1 MNTNLFE
8 HRMLKIREEEL
19 KVVKEDNYKL
29 LKELIRQQE
38 TNRQFLLYIQF
49 LEEKI
54 IDLNNHQ
61 SSKISYNLIMRGA
74 YGYRSN
80 FIYRWYK

>member
-1 MNTNLFE
+1 MDNDLFNR
-8 HRMLKIREEEL
+8 RMLAIRNEEL

-38 TNRQFLLYIQF
+38 VNRQLLLYIEF

-54 IDLNNHQ
+54 IDLNNQ
-61 SSKISYNLIMRGA
+61 N
-74 YGYRSN
+74 
-80 FIYRWYK
+80 

>member
-1 MNTNLFE
+1 MDKNLFE

-19 KVVKEDNYKL
+19 RVLKEDNYKL

-38 TNRQFLLYIQF
+38 TNRQLLLYIQF

-54 IDLNNHQ
+54 IDMQKEN
-61 SSKISYNLIMRGA
+61 
-74 YGYRSN
+74 
-80 FIYRWYK
+80 

>member
-1 MNTNLFE
+1 MNKDFFE

-61 SSKISYNLIMRGA
+61 N
-74 YGYRSN
+74 
-80 FIYRWYK
+80 

>member
-1 MNTNLFE
+1 MNMNKFE

-54 IDLNNHQ
+54 IDLNNQ
-61 SSKISYNLIMRGA
+61 N
-74 YGYRSN
+74 
-80 FIYRWYK
+80 

>member
-1 MNTNLFE
+1 MDNDLFNR
-8 HRMLKIREEEL
+8 RMLAIRNEEL
-19 KVVKEDNYKL
+19 KVAKEDNYKL

-38 TNRQFLLYIQF
+38 TNRQLLLYIQF

-61 SSKISYNLIMRGA
+61 N
-74 YGYRSN
+74 
-80 FIYRWYK
+80 

>member
-1 MNTNLFE
+1 MNNDLFNR
-8 HRMLKIREEEL
+8 RMLAIRNEEL

-54 IDLNNHQ
+54 IDLNNQ
-61 SSKISYNLIMRGA
+61 N
-74 YGYRSN
+74 
-80 FIYRWYK
+80 

>member
-1 MNTNLFE
+1 MDKNFFE
-8 HRMLKIREEEL
+8 YRMLKIREEEL

-61 SSKISYNLIMRGA
+61 N
-74 YGYRSN
+74 
-80 FIYRWYK
+80 

>member
-1 MNTNLFE
+1 MNMNKFE

-19 KVVKEDNYKL
+19 KVVKDDNYKL

-54 IDLNNHQ
+54 IDL
-61 SSKISYNLIMRGA
+61 
-74 YGYRSN
+74 SN
-80 FIYRWYK
+80 QN

>member
-1 MNTNLFE
+1 MDNDLFNR
-8 HRMLKIREEEL
+8 RMLAIRNEEL

-38 TNRQFLLYIQF
+38 TNRQLLLYIQF

-61 SSKISYNLIMRGA
+61 N
-74 YGYRSN
+74 
-80 FIYRWYK
+80 

>member
-1 MNTNLFE
+1 MDKNFFE
-8 HRMLKIREEEL
+8 YRMLKIREEEL
-19 KVVKEDNYKL
+19 KVIKEDNYKL

-61 SSKISYNLIMRGA
+61 N
-74 YGYRSN
+74 
-80 FIYRWYK
+80 

>member
-1 MNTNLFE
+1 MNKNFFE

-54 IDLNNHQ
+54 IDLSNHH
-61 SSKISYNLIMRGA
+61 N
-74 YGYRSN
+74 
-80 FIYRWYK
+80 

>member
-1 MNTNLFE
+1 MNNDLFNR
-8 HRMLKIREEEL
+8 RMLAIRNEEL

-38 TNRQFLLYIQF
+38 VNRQLLLYIEF

-54 IDLNNHQ
+54 IDLQKEN
-61 SSKISYNLIMRGA
+61 
-74 YGYRSN
+74 
-80 FIYRWYK
+80 

>member
-1 MNTNLFE
+1 MNKNFFE

-38 TNRQFLLYIQF
+38 VNRQLLLYIEF

-54 IDLNNHQ
+54 IDLQKEN
-61 SSKISYNLIMRGA
+61 
-74 YGYRSN
+74 
-80 FIYRWYK
+80 

>member
-1 MNTNLFE
+1 MNKNFFE

-38 TNRQFLLYIQF
+38 TNRQLLLYIEF

-54 IDLNNHQ
+54 IDLNNQ
-61 SSKISYNLIMRGA
+61 N
-74 YGYRSN
+74 
-80 FIYRWYK
+80 

>member
-1 MNTNLFE
+1 MDNDLFNR
-8 HRMLKIREEEL
+8 RMLAIRNEEL

-54 IDLNNHQ
+54 IDLSNHQ
-61 SSKISYNLIMRGA
+61 N
-74 YGYRSN
+74 
-80 FIYRWYK
+80 

>member
-1 MNTNLFE
+1 MNKNFFE

-19 KVVKEDNYKL
+19 KVIKEDNYKL

-38 TNRQFLLYIQF
+38 VNRQLLLYIEF

-54 IDLNNHQ
+54 IDLQKEN
-61 SSKISYNLIMRGA
+61 
-74 YGYRSN
+74 
-80 FIYRWYK
+80 

>member
-1 MNTNLFE
+1 MDNDLFNR
-8 HRMLKIREEEL
+8 RMLAIRNEEL

-38 TNRQFLLYIQF
+38 TNRQLLLYIQF

-54 IDLNNHQ
+54 IDLSNHQ
-61 SSKISYNLIMRGA
+61 N
-74 YGYRSN
+74 
-80 FIYRWYK
+80 

>member
-1 MNTNLFE
+1 MNKNFFE

-38 TNRQFLLYIQF
+38 VNRQLLLYIEF

-54 IDLNNHQ
+54 IDLNNQ
-61 SSKISYNLIMRGA
+61 N
-74 YGYRSN
+74 
-80 FIYRWYK
+80 

>member
-1 MNTNLFE
+1 MDKNFFNR
-8 HRMLKIREEEL
+8 RMLAIRNEEL

-61 SSKISYNLIMRGA
+61 N
-74 YGYRSN
+74 
-80 FIYRWYK
+80 

>member
-1 MNTNLFE
+1 MDKNFFE
-8 HRMLKIREEEL
+8 HRMSKIREEEL

-38 TNRQFLLYIQF
+38 VNRQLLLYIEF

-54 IDLNNHQ
+54 IDLNNQ
-61 SSKISYNLIMRGA
+61 N
-74 YGYRSN
+74 
-80 FIYRWYK
+80 

>member
-54 IDLNNHQ
+54 IDLNNQ
-61 SSKISYNLIMRGA
+61 N
-74 YGYRSN
+74 
-80 FIYRWYK
+80 

>member
-1 MNTNLFE
+1 MNKNFFE

-38 TNRQFLLYIQF
+38 SNRQLLLYIKF

-54 IDLNNHQ
+54 IDMQKEN
-61 SSKISYNLIMRGA
+61 
-74 YGYRSN
+74 
-80 FIYRWYK
+80 

>member
-1 MNTNLFE
+1 MDMNKFE

-54 IDLNNHQ
+54 IDL
-61 SSKISYNLIMRGA
+61 
-74 YGYRSN
+74 SN
-80 FIYRWYK
+80 QN

>member
-1 MNTNLFE
+1 MNKNFFE

-38 TNRQFLLYIQF
+38 TNRQLLLYIQF

-54 IDLNNHQ
+54 IDLNNQ
-61 SSKISYNLIMRGA
+61 N
-74 YGYRSN
+74 
-80 FIYRWYK
+80 